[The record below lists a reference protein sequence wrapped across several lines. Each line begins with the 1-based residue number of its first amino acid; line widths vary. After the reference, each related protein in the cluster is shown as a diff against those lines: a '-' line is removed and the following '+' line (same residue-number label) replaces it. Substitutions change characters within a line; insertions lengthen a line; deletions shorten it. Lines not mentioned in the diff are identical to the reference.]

1 MVYAMYEDH
10 HEGQR
15 LCSNKVSYI
24 ANKNDSDYNHMWDM
38 ATWVPIFQKN
48 PKLPSS
54 GYPQMLVFF
63 SHHGLFYYDVSN
75 SDCTGL

>member
-24 ANKNDSDYNHMWDM
+24 ANKNDSDYNHM
-38 ATWVPIFQKN
+38 
-48 PKLPSS
+48 
-54 GYPQMLVFF
+54 
-63 SHHGLFYYDVSN
+63 
-75 SDCTGL
+75 

>member
-1 MVYAMYEDH
+1 
-10 HEGQR
+10 
-15 LCSNKVSYI
+15 
-24 ANKNDSDYNHMWDM
+24 M

-75 SDCTGL
+75 SDCTGLNSKMTDKS